1 MKSKIHEYQNKLLAM
16 SKTKIKTILF
26 GLAFMVALLLPS
38 GATAQGMPVYDNTNF
53 ISLAKSLIESAKQT
67 SQLLQTVEFLKQQ
80 KENLEKVAGVVQ
92 NLNAVSKIAQNH
104 QQLFSL
110 VQNDLSDILNSPY
123 IKPEEINRISNSFTE
138 LLDNSLETA
147 QFIDD
152 ILSSDFLKMTDA
164 ERAEILKTKEQ
175 ESKEMISRVR
185 TKTKRYEDIISFR
198 KMQDKINNRETEY

>member
-1 MKSKIHEYQNKLLAM
+1 M
-16 SKTKIKTILF
+16 KTKIKSFLF
-26 GLAFMVALLLPS
+26 GLAFTAALLLPN

-67 SQLLQTVEFLKQQ
+67 SQLLKTVEFLKQQ
-80 KENLEKVAGVVQ
+80 KENLEKVAGVIQ
-92 NLNAVSKIAQNH
+92 QLNAVSEIAQNH
-104 QQLFSL
+104 QQLFNL

-123 IKPEEINRISNSFTE
+123 IKPEEIDRITNSFTE

-164 ERAEILKTKEQ
+164 ERTQILKAKEE

-198 KMQDKINNRETEY
+198 KMKDKVNSRETKY

>member
-1 MKSKIHEYQNKLLAM
+1 M
-16 SKTKIKTILF
+16 KTKILIIATAIIF
-26 GLAFMVALLLPS
+26 LLP
-38 GATAQGMPVYDNTNF
+38 ARAACQGMPVYDNTNF

-123 IKPEEINRISNSFTE
+123 IKPKEINRISNSFTE

-164 ERAEILKTKEQ
+164 ERSEILKTKEQ

>member
-1 MKSKIHEYQNKLLAM
+1 M
-16 SKTKIKTILF
+16 KTKILIIARAIF
-26 GLAFMVALLLPS
+26 FLLPARAA
-38 GATAQGMPVYDNTNF
+38 GQGMPVYDNTNF

-123 IKPEEINRISNSFTE
+123 IKPKEINRISNSFTE

-164 ERAEILKTKEQ
+164 ERSEILKTKEQ

>member
-1 MKSKIHEYQNKLLAM
+1 
-16 SKTKIKTILF
+16 
-26 GLAFMVALLLPS
+26 
-38 GATAQGMPVYDNTNF
+38 MPVYDNTNF

-80 KENLEKVAGVVQ
+80 KENLEKVAGVIQ
-92 NLNAVSKIAQNH
+92 QLNAVSEIAQNH
-104 QQLFSL
+104 QQLFNL

-164 ERAEILKTKEQ
+164 ERTQILKAKEE
-175 ESKEMISRVR
+175 ESKETISRVR

-198 KMQDKINNRETEY
+198 KMKDKVNNRETEY

>member
-1 MKSKIHEYQNKLLAM
+1 MKTKLLIIA
-16 SKTKIKTILF
+16 TTIIF
-26 GLAFMVALLLPS
+26 LLP
-38 GATAQGMPVYDNTNF
+38 ARAACQGMPVYDNTNF

-80 KENLEKVAGVVQ
+80 KENLEKVAGVIQ
-92 NLNAVSKIAQNH
+92 QLNAVSEIAQNH
-104 QQLFSL
+104 QQLFNL

-164 ERAEILKTKEQ
+164 ERTQILKAKEE
-175 ESKEMISRVR
+175 ESKETISRVR

-198 KMQDKINNRETEY
+198 KMKDKVNNRETEY

>member
-1 MKSKIHEYQNKLLAM
+1 M
-16 SKTKIKTILF
+16 KTKIKTILF
-26 GLAFMVALLLPS
+26 GLALAVAFLLPS
-38 GATAQGMPVYDNTNF
+38 GTTAQGMPVYDNTNF

-67 SQLLQTVEFLKQQ
+67 SQLLKTVDFLKQQ
-80 KENLEKVAGVVQ
+80 KENLEKVAGVIQ
-92 NLNAVSKIAQNH
+92 QLNAVGEIAQNH
-104 QQLFSL
+104 QQLFNF

-123 IKPEEINRISNSFTE
+123 IKPEEIDRISNSFTE
-138 LLDNSLETA
+138 LLDNSIETA
-147 QFIDD
+147 AFIDD

-164 ERAEILKTKEQ
+164 ERTEILKAKEK

>member
-1 MKSKIHEYQNKLLAM
+1 M
-16 SKTKIKTILF
+16 KTKIKTILF
-26 GLAFMVALLLPS
+26 GLALSIALLTPS
-38 GATAQGMPVYDNTNF
+38 GSNAQGMPVYDNTNF

-80 KENLEKVAGVVQ
+80 KENLEKVAGVIQ

-104 QQLFSL
+104 QQLFNL

-138 LLDNSLETA
+138 LLDNSVETA

-164 ERAEILKTKEQ
+164 ERTQILKAKEE

-198 KMQDKINNRETEY
+198 KMKDKVNNRETEY